1 MLRSKEKVDMD
12 SGWTGQEIHGEMVLV
27 LEGLGKSLNSALKR
41 LFGASV
47 VDEELVKELVKDIQR
62 ALLVA
67 DVDVNLVMAITERVE
82 EQALDEKLPRG
93 VSRREHIVR
102 VVWDTLAYFLGEKAV
117 SLTINPGKPNLIM
130 LVGIQ
135 GSGKTTT
142 IGKLA
147 RYYQKRG
154 IRAGVICA
162 DNFRPGAYT
171 QLKMLAERSNVPFYG
186 NEKEKDA
193 VKLAKTGFKEMKDK
207 DVELI
212 LLDTSGRHREETSL
226 IKEMRDIDKAVKPQ
240 EIILVID
247 GTLGQQAGVQ
257 AAAFKKATDIG
268 SIIITKLDGS
278 AKGGGALSAVAA
290 TNAPIKFIGTGE
302 GMDAIEPFNPTKF
315 AGRLLGMSD
324 IRGLIDKV
332 REAQIEV
339 EEDQMKRILKGKFTL
354 RDMMAQMKQLK
365 KMGPIGK
372 VLEMLGLQYKLPDGM
387 AEIQEENMKR
397 WEVIM
402 NSMTKTELEEPKL
415 IKSSRI
421 KRIAKG
427 SGTSMQDVRELMKQY
442 DMMKKMMKQ
451 MGKQRRGRKGGL
463 PGFPPGLQG

>member
-1 MLRSKEKVDMD
+1 M
-12 SGWTGQEIHGEMVLV
+12 V

-41 LFGASV
+41 LFGATV
-47 VDEELVKELVKDIQR
+47 IDEELVKELVKDIQR

-67 DVDVNLVMAITERVE
+67 DVDVNLVMAITKRVE
-82 EQALDEKLPRG
+82 EQALDESQPRG
-93 VSRREHIVR
+93 ISRREHIVKT
-102 VVWDTLAYFLGEKAV
+102 VWDTLAYFLGEKPV
-117 SLTINPGKPNLIM
+117 PFSIDPGKPNLVM
-130 LVGIQ
+130 MVGIQ

-154 IRAGVICA
+154 IKTGVICA
-162 DNFRPGAYT
+162 DNFRPGAYS
-171 QLKMLAERSNVPFYG
+171 QLKQLAEKSNVPFYG
-186 NEKEKDA
+186 DEEQKDA
-193 VKLAKTGFKEMKDK
+193 VKLAKKGYEEMRKRGI
-207 DVELI
+207 ELI
-212 LLDTSGRHREETSL
+212 LLDTSGRHREETGL
-226 IKEMRDIDKAVKPQ
+226 IKEMRDISKGVKPK
-240 EIILVID
+240 EIVLVVD

-257 AAAFKKATDIG
+257 AGAFKDATDIG
-268 SIIITKLDGS
+268 SIIVTKLDGS

-290 TNAPIKFIGTGE
+290 TGAPIKFIGTGE

-339 EEDQMKRILKGKFTL
+339 DEDATMRFMKGQFSLN
-354 RDMMAQMKQLK
+354 DMMAQLKQLK

-372 VLEMLGLQYKLPDGM
+372 VMEMLGLKYKLPDDI
-387 AEIQEENMKR
+387 AEIQEDNMKR

-402 NSMTKTELEEPKL
+402 NSMTKDELDNPRV

-421 KRIAKG
+421 ARIAHG
-427 SGTSMQDVRELMKQY
+427 SGTSARDVRELLKQHQQ
-442 DMMKKMMKQ
+442 MQKMMKQ
-451 MGKQRRGRKGGL
+451 FGKQRRGRRGGVPGIPGL
-463 PGFPPGLQG
+463 PGM

>member
-1 MLRSKEKVDMD
+1 
-12 SGWTGQEIHGEMVLV
+12 MVLDS
-27 LEGLGKSLNSALKR
+27 LGKSLNSALKR
-41 LFGASV
+41 LFGANV
-47 VDEELVKELVKDIQR
+47 IDEELVKELVKDIQR
-62 ALLVA
+62 ALLQA
-67 DVDVNLVMAITERVE
+67 DVDVSLVMAITERVQK
-82 EQALDEKLPRG
+82 QALDESLPRG

-102 VVWDTLAYFLGEKAV
+102 VVWDTLAFFLGEKTV
-117 SLTINPGKPNLIM
+117 PLTINPGKPNLVM

-154 IRAGVICA
+154 IKTGVICA
-162 DNFRPGAYT
+162 DNFRPGAYS
-171 QLKMLAERSNVPFYG
+171 QLKQLAEKSNIPFWG
-186 NEKEKDA
+186 DEDQKDA
-193 VKLAKTGFKEMKDK
+193 VKLAKKGFDELKKHG
-207 DVELI
+207 VELI
-212 LLDTSGRHREETSL
+212 LLDTSGRHREETGL
-226 IKEMRDIDKAVKPQ
+226 IKEMKDISKAVKPQ

-247 GTLGQQAGVQ
+247 GTLGQQAGNQ
-257 AAAFKKATDIG
+257 AKAFKAATDIG
-268 SIIITKLDGS
+268 SIIVTKLDGS

-290 TNAPIKFIGTGE
+290 TQAPIKFIGTGE
-302 GMDAIEPFNPTKF
+302 GMDAIELFNPTKF

-339 EEDQMKRILKGKFTL
+339 DDDAAKRLMKGQFSLT
-354 RDMMAQMKQLK
+354 DMMAQLKQLK

-372 VLEMLGLQYKLPDGM
+372 VMEMLGLQYKLPDNV

-402 NSMTKTELEEPKL
+402 NSMTKYELDNPKQ

-421 KRIAKG
+421 KRIARG
-427 SGTSMQDVRELMKQY
+427 SGTAPKDVRDLLKQHQQ
-442 DMMKKMMKQ
+442 MQKMMKTF
-451 MGKQRRGRKGGL
+451 GKQRRGRRGGI
-463 PGFPPGLQG
+463 PGIPGLTG